1 MLCVLASSIGVA
13 AFHPEAS
20 KFAAWLSGERRS
32 TAMSVFSVGGNLGV
46 AIGPLL
52 AGVIAAHYGLGGV
65 WLLAIPGLAIA
76 GVQLAGLA
84 ALGGATAHAR
94 VATALAGRDRW
105 GATGLLLV
113 ALMVRGY
120 VHFGLL
126 TFIPLFEHDARH
138 NSNSYG
144 SRVLALMLFAGAVGT
159 LAIGPVAD
167 RYGRRLM
174 LTLTFLTGVP
184 GVALY
189 LADSGV
195 LGLAGIAFAGAGII
209 STFGLTIVL
218 SQEYLPTRL
227 ATAAGLS
234 IGLSIGLGG
243 VASFAIG
250 SLADSIGLTD
260 ALWTIPPAALLGTLL
275 CALLPAPDPPRRATA
290 QMPTTETFTADAAR
304 DDALDELAERRFDL
318 LVVGGGIVGCAVAW
332 LGAHAGLRVRWW
344 SAATSPAP
352 PPAPRP
358 SSSTGASATCRWA
371 TSGWCARRTPSG
383 ARSRAWSRR
392 TSCGRVPSSFP
403 STAAARSVRR
413 SCAPGWCCTAASGA
427 SPTAA
432 AACCGRQPRKRSCR
446 RCARRVSARPAA
458 TSTTRPTT
466 RA

>member
-1 MLCVLASSIGVA
+1 MAPRIPLAHVTASAVAAPDLRRSLRPLGLLTSGHLVTDLAQGSVPALLPFLRTELDLSYTRTAAIMLAATVASSFVQPFFGYLFDKRKGDWLLVAGPALAGVGIGLLAFVHTFELALLCVLASSVGVA

-52 AGVIAAHYGLGGV
+52 AGLIAAHYGLGGV
-65 WLLAIPGLAIA
+65 WLLAIPGLVIA

-113 ALMVRGY
+113 ALTVRGY

-126 TFIPLFEHDARH
+126 TFIPLFEHDSRDT
-138 NSNSYG
+138 SSEYG

-159 LAIGPVAD
+159 LVVGPLAD
-167 RYGRRLM
+167 RHGRRLM
-174 LTLTFLTGVP
+174 LTLTFATAVP

-189 LADSGV
+189 LANPGA

-209 STFGLTIVL
+209 STFGITIVL

-243 VASFAIG
+243 AASFGIG
-250 SLADSIGLTD
+250 RLADSIGLTD
-260 ALWTIPPAALLGTLL
+260 ALWTIPPAALLGTAL
-275 CALLPAPDPPRRATA
+275 CVLLPAPDPPQRA
-290 QMPTTETFTADAAR
+290 PT
-304 DDALDELAERRFDL
+304 
-318 LVVGGGIVGCAVAW
+318 
-332 LGAHAGLRVRWW
+332 
-344 SAATSPAP
+344 
-352 PPAPRP
+352 
-358 SSSTGASATCRWA
+358 
-371 TSGWCARRTPSG
+371 
-383 ARSRAWSRR
+383 
-392 TSCGRVPSSFP
+392 
-403 STAAARSVRR
+403 
-413 SCAPGWCCTAASGA
+413 
-427 SPTAA
+427 
-432 AACCGRQPRKRSCR
+432 
-446 RCARRVSARPAA
+446 
-458 TSTTRPTT
+458 
-466 RA
+466 